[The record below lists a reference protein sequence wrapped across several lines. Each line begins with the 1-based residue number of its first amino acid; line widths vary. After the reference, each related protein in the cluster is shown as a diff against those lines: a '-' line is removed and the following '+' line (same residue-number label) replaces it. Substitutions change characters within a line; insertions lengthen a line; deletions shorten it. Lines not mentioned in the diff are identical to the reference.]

1 MGSDWDGNKS
11 DVLIHDLYNMPL
23 VKNVTSIGR

>member
-1 MGSDWDGNKS
+1 MGLHWDGIKS
-11 DVLIHDLYNMPL
+11 DVLIQDLYNMPL